1 MTEKITTRYFTSLL
15 LTGCMKVS
23 RNMRL
28 ILFLVFMIFFPC
40 DGFCTVEYAKQADK
54 NCGYCHVDPGGGGTL
69 TKDGEAFK
77 NDLRIKGQYRTL
89 SPVQRVVRFIIGY
102 LHTFTAILWF
112 GTILY
117 VHLVLKPAYAAG
129 GLPRSELRLG
139 WASIAVMA
147 TTGTLLSLARVPSW
161 HMLFHTRFGILLSI
175 KIVLFL
181 IMVSTAVFVTF
192 VVGPKL
198 KKKREGISAGQGGD
212 MTLAQLSQCDGK
224 DGRPAYIAYKD
235 TIYNVAASKLWGG
248 GDHMKR
254 HHAGSDLTDILKQA
268 PHGEE
273 KVLVMPVAGKL
284 LLSEE
289 KQTPPHIAMFYF
301 FAYMNLVII
310 FSVIFII
317 SLWRWW

>member
-1 MTEKITTRYFTSLL
+1 
-15 LTGCMKVS
+15 
-23 RNMRL
+23 MR
-28 ILFLVFMIFFPC
+28 FLVFIIFLCFLPST
-40 DGFCTVEYAKQADK
+40 GLCTVEYAKQADK
-54 NCGYCHVDPGGGGTL
+54 TCEYCHVDPGGGGTL
-69 TKDGEAFK
+69 TRDGEAFRD
-77 NDLRIKGQYRTL
+77 DLRIKGQYRVL
-89 SPVQRVVRFIIGY
+89 SPVQHVIRFILGY

-139 WASIAVMA
+139 WASIIVMA
-147 TTGTLLSLARVPSW
+147 ATGTLLSLARVPTW
-161 HMLFHTRFGILLSI
+161 HMLFHTRFGILLTI

-198 KKKREGISAGQGGD
+198 KKKKQASSGRQSGD
-212 MTLAQLSQCDGK
+212 MTLEQLAQCDGK
-224 DGRPAYIAYKD
+224 EGRPAYIAYKG
-235 TIYNVAASKLWGG
+235 TIYNIAASRLWVG

-254 HHAGSDLTDILKQA
+254 HHAGTDLTDILNQA

-273 KVLVMPVAGKL
+273 KILAMPVIGNL
-284 LLSEE
+284 LLSSE
-289 KQTPPHIAMFYF
+289 KHTPPHIAVFYF
-301 FAYMNLVII
+301 FAYMNLFII
-310 FSVIFII
+310 LAIIFII